1 MSTLLLI
8 IPALLLVIA
17 IGWFV
22 GDRLAARAEAKALE
36 VRESGESAAS
46 VMPDGASAR
55 EADGRGSRLTDAI
68 AFVGGAYGIVL
79 GLLLVF
85 AVQHFVDTRQ
95 VSREEAFTAA
105 ALFSAVEPFDAEPRD
120 QVRRD
125 LVCYVRALATDD
137 WAAAR
142 MTDPTGSE
150 NASAYGQL
158 MQRGVQDL
166 PLDTV
171 SQENSHFYATE
182 AVLRLVS
189 DRQLRLLYANPEIP
203 PIVWVVILVAAMVF
217 TGLMAFDLYG
227 KRTLTRVAIGA
238 TTVVLVVITTALIM
252 LDKPFVG
259 VGAALEPVALEGTLR
274 QIQDA
279 YPDPSYWQPCPRLAE
294 EADDRGT
301 PTPL

>member
-1 MSTLLLI
+1 MGTLLLI
-8 IPALLLVIA
+8 IPALLLA
-17 IGWFV
+17 IGVGWFL
-22 GDRLAARAEAKALE
+22 GSR
-36 VRESGESAAS
+36 SAAN
-46 VMPDGASAR
+46 DGGRIPAF
-55 EADGRGSRLTDAI
+55 DGSRDSRLTDAI

-95 VSREEAFTAA
+95 ASREEAITAA

-142 MTDPTGSE
+142 VTDPTGSE
-150 NASAYGQL
+150 NASAYGLQ
-158 MQRGVQDL
+158 MQQGVQEL

-182 AVLRLVS
+182 AVLKLVS
-189 DRQLRLLYANPEIP
+189 ERQLRLLYANPEIP
-203 PIVWVVILVAAMVF
+203 AIVWVVILVAAMVF
-217 TGLMAFDLYG
+217 TGLMAYHLRDDQAVA
-227 KRTLTRVAIGA
+227 RVAIGS
-238 TTVVLVVITTALIM
+238 TTVVLVVITTALVM
-252 LDKPFVG
+252 LDRPFVG
-259 VGAALEPVALEGTLR
+259 LGAALQPVALEGTLR

-279 YPDPSYWQPCPRLAE
+279 YPDPMLWEPCDRLAE
-294 EADDRGT
+294 EINDRDA

>member
-1 MSTLLLI
+1 MVATLFVI
-8 IPALLLVIA
+8 IPALLLAIG
-17 IGWFV
+17 IGWFI
-22 GDRLAARAEAKALE
+22 GDKIASRTAVTAQEDARA
-36 VRESGESAAS
+36 
-46 VMPDGASAR
+46 GAQR
-55 EADGRGSRLTDAI
+55 GRDSRLTDAI

-95 VSREEAFTAA
+95 VSREEAITAA
-105 ALFSAVEPFDAEPRD
+105 ALFSAVEPFDVEPRD
-120 QVRRD
+120 QVRHD

-137 WAAAR
+137 WVAAQV
-142 MTDPTGSE
+142 MDPTGSE
-150 NASAYGQL
+150 NASAYGL
-158 MQRGVQDL
+158 RVQRGIQDL

-182 AVLRLVS
+182 ELLRLVS

-217 TGLMAFDLYG
+217 TGLLAYQLHGDRSLA
-227 KRTLTRVAIGA
+227 RVAIGA
-238 TTVVLVVITTALIM
+238 TTVVLVVIATALIM
-252 LDKPFVG
+252 LDRPFVG

-279 YPDPSYWQPCPRLAE
+279 YPDPSYWEPCERLAE
-294 EADDRGT
+294 EVDDRDA

>member
-1 MSTLLLI
+1 MI

-17 IGWFV
+17 AGWFV
-22 GDRLAARAEAKALE
+22 GGWLAARAEAKAMGIGE
-36 VRESGESAAS
+36 PEASGEVVTTERPAAS
-46 VMPDGASAR
+46 AGDR
-55 EADGRGSRLTDAI
+55 DSRLTDAI

-105 ALFSAVEPFDAEPRD
+105 ALFSAVEPFDDAQRD

-125 LVCYVRALATDD
+125 LVCYMRALATDD

-150 NASAYGQL
+150 NASAYGQR

-166 PLDTV
+166 TLDTV

-182 AVLRLVS
+182 AVLMLVS

-203 PIVWVVILVAAMVF
+203 PIVWVVILAAAMVF
-217 TGLMAFDLYG
+217 TGLMAFHLHDN
-227 KRTLTRVAIGA
+227 RTLARVAIGA
-238 TTVVLVVITTALIM
+238 TTVVLLVITTALVM
-252 LDKPFVG
+252 LDKPYVG
-259 VGAALEPVALEGTLR
+259 VGAALQPVALEGTLR

-279 YPDPSYWQPCPRLAE
+279 YPDLAYWEPCPRLAE
-294 EADDRGT
+294 ETDDRGA